1 MRMDEVY
8 QKQIAEMQEDIIE
21 LKDKLSKI
29 ESKMQETTITI
40 NGITVNGE
48 LSIDDLAKEI
58 KKYTRVTR

>member
-1 MRMDEVY
+1 MDEVY
-8 QKQIAEMQEDIIE
+8 QKQIAEMQEDIIQ

-48 LSIDDLAKEI
+48 LSIEDLAKEI
-58 KKYTRVTR
+58 KRYTRVAR